1 MLTAVVSG
9 EVLVALADAPPVSGH
24 LKAGRIR
31 ALAVTSAERIAEFP
45 DVPTLREAGVP
56 GLDVR
61 LWSGLFAPAATPAGI
76 VKKLEKE
83 LMEIVRLPDVNDRLK
98 GLAVDP
104 AGNTSEEFARLIAAE
119 LLHWAAVAKAANVKL
134 D

>member
-1 MLTAVVSG
+1 
-9 EVLVALADAPPVSGH
+9 
-24 LKAGRIR
+24 
-31 ALAVTSAERIAEFP
+31 AVTSAERIAEFP

-104 AGNTSEEFARLIAAE
+104 ACSTSEEFARLIAAE
-119 LLHWAAVAKAANVKL
+119 LLHWQAVAKAANIRL